1 MASKELQLVSRI
13 IYSGDLRSVL
23 EWGVTTDDFITSEGR
38 AFFSHILGYHAKA
51 ATAGSVLGAQF
62 VQANYPHFFRC
73 DDTGMTTEAL
83 CLEVRKERISIELKN
98 MLDEVRQL
106 SEHDPVLALSALQAE
121 TNKLQNIGTGRS
133 TDMLIG
139 AAANL
144 VLNRYECLKRGENLS
159 VCPWPWA
166 IMNEVALG
174 FQPDDYVVF
183 YGRPKSFKS
192 WVLAYIIAWVFD
204 QGKRALIYTKEM
216 TSENIFAR
224 VIACIAGINYQG
236 LRTGKLATEEES
248 ALYSAK
254 QFLDSMQAGNNV
266 ICLSGQDAP
275 EGGDTVPW
283 LRSKVEKFNPDFI
296 FIDGMYLMS
305 DTQRAKKDNER
316 VRNISRDLRQMN
328 LSLKKPLIC
337 TLQANRA
344 AAKHGDANLDE
355 IAFSDAI
362 GQDATH
368 IMRVI
373 NEHGSS
379 TCQLVTGGAREFHL
393 NGFRINAQP
402 AYDFSFHSHVSEK
415 EINNAKKNDTG
426 ESDNPKAHAI
436 KRTPTT
442 EAQALNGVGKRIEKM

>member
-23 EWGVTTDDFITSEGR
+23 EWGITTDDFLTSEGR

-62 VQANYPHFFRC
+62 VQANYPNFFRC
-73 DDTGMTTEAL
+73 DDVGMTTEAL
-83 CLEVRKERISIELKN
+83 CLEVRKERMAIELTN
-98 MLDEVRQL
+98 MLDEVREL
-106 SEHDPVLALSALQAE
+106 SGHDPVAALGVLQAQ
-121 TNKLQNIGTGRS
+121 TTKLQNVGTGRS
-133 TDMLIG
+133 TDMMIG
-139 AAANL
+139 NAASL
-144 VLNRYECLKRGENLS
+144 VLNRYESIKRGENLS
-159 VCPWPWA
+159 VCPWPWP

-192 WVLAYIIAWVFD
+192 WVLAYIISWVFD
-204 QGKRALIYTKEM
+204 QGKRILIYTKEM

-224 VIACIAGINYQG
+224 VIACMAGINYQG
-236 LRTGKLATEEES
+236 LRTGKLADSEES
-248 ALYSAK
+248 ALYAAQS
-254 QFLDSMQAGNNV
+254 FLQSMEAGDNA

-275 EGGDTVPW
+275 DGGDTVPW
-283 LRSKVEKFNPDFI
+283 LRSKVEKFKPDFV
-296 FIDGMYLMS
+296 FVDGMYLMS
-305 DTQRAKKDNER
+305 DVQRAKKDNER

-328 LSLKKPLIC
+328 LSLKIPLIC

-368 IMRVI
+368 VMRVI
-373 NEHGSS
+373 NEKDSS
-379 TCQLVTGGAREFHL
+379 TCQLITGGAREFEL

-402 AYDFSFHSHVSEK
+402 AYDFSFHSLVSQK
-415 EINNAKKNDTG
+415 EINNAKKSDVG
-426 ESDNPKAHAI
+426 ESENPKAHAL
-436 KRTPTT
+436 KRTPVT
-442 EAQALNGVGKRIEKM
+442 ETAALNGAVKRIDKM